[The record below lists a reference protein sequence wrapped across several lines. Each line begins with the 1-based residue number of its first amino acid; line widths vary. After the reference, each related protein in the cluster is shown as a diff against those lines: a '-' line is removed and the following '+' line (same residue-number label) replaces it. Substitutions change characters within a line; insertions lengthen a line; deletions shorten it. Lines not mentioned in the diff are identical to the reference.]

1 MNRITVFCGSSFGTD
16 TEFKTQARKLG
27 NQLALENIELVYG
40 GANVGL
46 MGEVA
51 NGALE
56 KNGKVIGVLPKFLA
70 AKEIAHTELT
80 ELILVESMHE
90 RKTKMN
96 DLCDGVIALPGGF
109 GTLEE
114 LFEMLTWGQ
123 LGLHKKPIGI
133 LNSNGYYNELISF
146 LDTMVTKGLLKEV
159 NRNMVLVSNNVDDL
173 LSKMKTYKAPTVEK
187 WITKNTL

>member
-16 TEFKTQARKLG
+16 TEFKIQARKLG

-51 NGALE
+51 NGTLE
-56 KNGKVIGVLPKFLA
+56 NKGKVIGILPKFLA

-159 NRNMVLVSNNVDDL
+159 NRNMVLVSSDVDDL
-173 LSKMKTYKAPTVEK
+173 LTKMKTYRAPTVEK
-187 WITKNTL
+187 WITKKTL

>member
-16 TEFKTQARKLG
+16 TEFKIQARKLG

-187 WITKNTL
+187 WITKNKL